1 MNNATSVNI
10 LQKRSSGIL
19 LPIFSLPGAHGIG
32 DLGRP
37 AQAFVDFLKKSGQ
50 SCWQILPLGPTS
62 SMFGNSPYMSSS
74 AFAGS
79 PLLIGL
85 DLLTEQGLVQEEEIE
100 RPVFSEYCVDYRQ
113 VAQHKQRVLAL
124 AWKRF
129 CERANSS
136 TILEEFT
143 ASHPWC
149 IDYGLFLAL
158 KKQYRETPWYAWP
171 TPLRQR
177 SAAALAQAKREHRAA
192 IDYYLFEQF
201 IFTTQWQALRDY
213 ANVNG
218 IAIIGD
224 LPIYVALDSADVW
237 SNQAIFQLDPT
248 TGLPTHVAGVPPDYF
263 SSNGQR
269 WGNPLYRWHADDPM
283 IEQQLWSWWEQRLR
297 CNFSLVDTVR
307 LDHFRGFES
316 YWAVPAEE
324 ETALNGCWLQGPG
337 LPFFEEMNRR
347 NGHMSV
353 IAEDLGLITAEVEAL
368 RRNLGYPGMKIL
380 LFAFDGDVDNTY
392 LPYNTEKN
400 SVVYT
405 GTHDND
411 TAVGWF
417 LSPEVP
423 MENKLRAKRFANRTD
438 DHAGSFHKD
447 LTHLALSSPANLA
460 IIPMQDILGFGN
472 DCRLNT
478 PGTTTNNWQW
488 RCAWRFIDD
497 EVAAWLADLTRLFG
511 RVPRLQPDFK
521 TTSGST

>member
-1 MNNATSVNI
+1 
-10 LQKRSSGIL
+10 
-19 LPIFSLPGAHGIG
+19 
-32 DLGRP
+32 
-37 AQAFVDFLKKSGQ
+37 
-50 SCWQILPLGPTS
+50 
-62 SMFGNSPYMSSS
+62 MFGDSPYMSSS

-85 DLLTEQGLVQEEEIE
+85 DLLTEQRLVREEEIE
-100 RPVFSEYCVDYRQ
+100 CPVFSEYCVDYRQ
-113 VAQHKQRVLAL
+113 VAQHKHRVLAL
-124 AWKRF
+124 AWERF
-129 CERANSS
+129 RERANSHA
-136 TILEEFT
+136 ILEEFA

-149 IDYGLFLAL
+149 IDFGLFLAL

-171 TPLRQR
+171 KPLQQR
-177 SAAALAQAKREHRAA
+177 SATALAQAMKEHRAV
-192 IDYYLFEQF
+192 IDYSLFEQY
-201 IFTTQWQALRDY
+201 IFATQWQALRDY
-213 ANVNG
+213 AHENG

-237 SNQAIFQLDPT
+237 SNQAIFQLDPK

-269 WGNPLYRWHADDPM
+269 WGNPLYRWHAEDPGVKR
-283 IEQQLWSWWEQRLR
+283 QLWSWWEQRLR

-316 YWAVPAEE
+316 YWAVPVEE
-324 ETALNGCWLQGPG
+324 ETAVNGCWREGPG
-337 LPFFEEMNRR
+337 LPFFEEMGRR
-347 NGHMSV
+347 IANMSI
-353 IAEDLGLITAEVEAL
+353 IAEDLGLITPEVEML

-380 LFAFDGDVDNTY
+380 LFAFDGDTDNAY

-438 DHAGSFHKD
+438 DHAGSFHRD
-447 LTHLALSSPANLA
+447 LIHLALSSPANLA
-460 IIPMQDILGFGN
+460 IIPMQDVLGFGN

-478 PGTTTNNWQW
+478 PGTTTDNWQW

-497 EVAAWLADLTRLFG
+497 KVADWLADLTCLFG
-511 RVPRLQPDFK
+511 RLPRLQPDLK
-521 TTSGST
+521 TAYGTTCDNIENPESIDGLAVDEY